1 MNYSPSCEREPDLI
15 SFIYNEASES
25 ETRDFE
31 LHLKECA
38 RCRAEIASFGLVR
51 QSITEWRDEALAG
64 FVATPLPAAIEKRS
78 AIAALRQFFDLSP
91 LWLKGATAFAAVTFC
106 VLVVLAL
113 TSRTEQSVVK
123 IDPVKPEAMY
133 SQAEVDRIV
142 KEALARSE
150 SVETPIEEKKP
161 INPVNPVNPVNIA
174 TSTKPKRVVVKQNT
188 DVKSR
193 RPLTRAEREQLA
205 ADLRLLSIDDEPGL
219 SLLGDLINQ

>member
-1 MNYSPSCEREPDLI
+1 MNYSPSCEREPELI

-150 SVETPIEEKKP
+150 SVETPIETPIEEKKP
-161 INPVNPVNPVNIA
+161 VSIA
-174 TSTKPKRVVVKQNT
+174 TATKPRRVVVKQNT